1 MDFARARAFIEAIP
15 AGRWAAYKDVATAA
29 GNERGA
35 QAVGTW
41 LRREG
46 RGIELDYRVLTVDG
60 RMPAA
65 FSSGG
70 PDAPVDPADA
80 RARLKAEGVAI
91 DDLARAA
98 PHQRFS
104 ALDWPGAG

>member
-1 MDFARARAFIEAIP
+1 MTSMDFARARAFIEAIP

-35 QAVGTW
+35 QAV
-41 LRREG
+41 R
-46 RGIELDYRVLTVDG
+46 LT
-60 RMPAA
+60 
-65 FSSGG
+65 
-70 PDAPVDPADA
+70 
-80 RARLKAEGVAI
+80 AEGVAI

-104 ALDWPGAG
+104 AIDWSGTG